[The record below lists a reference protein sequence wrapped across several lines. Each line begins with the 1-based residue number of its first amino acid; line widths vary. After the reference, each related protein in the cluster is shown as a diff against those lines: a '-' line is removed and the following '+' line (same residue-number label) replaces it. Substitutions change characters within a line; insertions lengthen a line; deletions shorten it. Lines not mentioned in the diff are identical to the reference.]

1 MARTMLRVCVVTPF
15 AVLALIAF
23 CTALVVEW
31 LDDLSHTCPPSEK
44 LP

>member
-1 MARTMLRVCVVTPF
+1 MTRTILRACIVTPF
-15 AVLALIAF
+15 ALLALAAF

-31 LDDLSHTCPPSEK
+31 LDDLAHTCPPSEK